1 MSAATSTTFD
11 ALLKQIWPQSDIYDL
26 LYENMPA
33 YALVRKSTDFFEKIR
48 NIAVGF
54 GATQGAGADFTMA
67 KNSKAA
73 SKEVAFQVTT
83 VSYYS
88 LFSVTRKL
96 IRQSQNK
103 RGAIAAALERESTLA
118 LKTWKRD
125 MGILLFGN
133 GGGALGTVSSGQTT
147 GTVTLGTTSDV
158 RKFEIGMT
166 LQVSSDDGSPTSP
179 AGVRTGFVTVK
190 SVDRLNGTVTITSGN
205 WNDPGNIPAVAGS
218 DSIFRAGNYAGCIK
232 GFSGWL
238 PSSNPTG
245 GDSWFAIDRSQDPF
259 RLGGVRKT
267 VTGLSP
273 REGLMT
279 AAMEGFNNGGAP
291 THEFRHTADYLNL
304 QLELQSS
311 GNLYVQKEMAEK
323 PGDQVFGMPFE
334 GVMVMGPTGP
344 IKIFPDYNCTQG
356 TSYMLQFDTWTLAG
370 TGDFP
375 YIDAQDG
382 NRILRE
388 ESADAYEGRIV
399 GDLQLYCEAPGYN
412 VRVTL

>member
-33 YALVRKSTDFFEKIR
+33 YALVRKSTDFFEKTR

-54 GATQGAGADFTMA
+54 GATQGAGADFTLA
-67 KNSKAA
+67 KANKQP
-73 SKEVAFQVTT
+73 SKETAFQITT

-125 MGILLFGN
+125 MGYLIFGN
-133 GGGALGTVSSGQTT
+133 SGGSLGVVSSGQGTA
-147 GTVTLGTTSDV
+147 TVTLKTLSDI
-158 RKFEIGMT
+158 RKFEPNMT
-166 LQVSSDDGSPTSP
+166 LQVSSDDGSGTSP
-179 AGVRTGFVTVK
+179 AGVRAGYVTVK

-205 WNDPGNIPAVAGS
+205 WSDPGNIPAIAGS
-218 DSIFRAGNYAGCIK
+218 DNIFRAGNYASCIK
-232 GFSGWL
+232 GFQAWL
-238 PSSNPTG
+238 PTSNPSNG
-245 GDSWFAIDRSQDPF
+245 ESFFGVDRSQDPF
-259 RLGGVRKT
+259 RLAGVRKT
-267 VTGLSP
+267 VTGASP

-279 AAMEGFNNGGAP
+279 CAMEAFNNGGAP
-291 THEFRHTADYLNL
+291 THEFRNTADYLNL
-304 QLELQSS
+304 QLELQSA
-311 GNLYVQKEMAEK
+311 GNLLVTKEMAEK
-323 PGDQVFGMPFE
+323 PDGDYFGVPFE

-344 IKIFPDYNCTQG
+344 VKIFPDYNCPQG
-356 TSYMLQFDTWTLAG
+356 TGFMLQLDTWTLAG

-399 GDLQLYCEAPGYN
+399 GDLQMYCEAPGYN
-412 VRVTL
+412 VVETL